1 MSERAEVRITPDEL
15 MARSEI
21 QAPIILMPDMA
32 AALQGNVE
40 QLGAYLVQ
48 MAQLMTAMQRRM
60 DEMEANQRRVTAD
73 HGEVKHLTTLIKLRA
88 GEYCEKY
95 QLTDTKDVTAVRN
108 AIRKAILVRYG
119 VRDLHDCPQ
128 VALQAIQ
135 KQIDNWADIRLVM
148 KIREKHRG
156 GA

>member
-1 MSERAEVRITPDEL
+1 MSERAEIMMTPHEL
-15 MARSEI
+15 TIRGEKT
-21 QAPIILMPDMA
+21 PPVTLMPDVA

-48 MAQLMTAMQRRM
+48 MAQMMSIMQRRL
-60 DEMEANQRRVTAD
+60 DEMEESRRRVTAD
-73 HGEVKHLTTLIKLRA
+73 HEEVRKMAALIRLRA
-88 GEYCEKY
+88 REYCEKY
-95 QLTDTKDVTAVRN
+95 QLTDKKDQTAVRN
-108 AIRKAILVRYG
+108 AIKKAVLVRYG
-119 VRDLHDCPQ
+119 IRDLHDCPQ
-128 VALQAIQ
+128 VALQAVQ

>member
-1 MSERAEVRITPDEL
+1 MSERAEIVIAPGTGP
-15 MARSEI
+15 A
-21 QAPIILMPDMA
+21 APITLMPDVA

-48 MAQLMTAMQRRM
+48 MAQMMSATQKRM
-60 DEMEANQRRVTAD
+60 DEMEENQRRVTAD
-73 HGEVKHLTTLIKLRA
+73 HEEVKGLTALIRLRA

-95 QLTDTKDVTAVRN
+95 QLTDRKDQTAVRN
-108 AIRKAILVRYG
+108 AIKKAILVRYG
-119 VRDLHDCPQ
+119 IRDLHDCPQ
-128 VALQAIQ
+128 VALQAVQ
-135 KQIDNWADIRLVM
+135 KQINNWADIRLVM